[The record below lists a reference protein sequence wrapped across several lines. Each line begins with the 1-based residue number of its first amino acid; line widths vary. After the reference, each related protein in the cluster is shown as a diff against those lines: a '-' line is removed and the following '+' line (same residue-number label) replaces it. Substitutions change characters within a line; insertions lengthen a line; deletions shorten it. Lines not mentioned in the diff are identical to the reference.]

1 VVRGLLRLVL
11 VCLLRSAPGS
21 CCATLE
27 CAAFVLAHATPDAC
41 ILAGLKSPLKA
52 SVHNGAPAANALC
65 FLNLQKCWSRV
76 ADWEKEL
83 RVLVEAGCAITPI
96 HADQSL
102 HS

>member
-1 VVRGLLRLVL
+1 LYSLLG
-11 VCLLRSAPGS
+11 SAPG
-21 CCATLE
+21 ARRAPLE
-27 CAAFVLAHATPDAC
+27 GAAFVLAHATPDAR
-41 ILAGLKSPLKA
+41 ILTGLKGPLKA
-52 SVHNGAPAANALC
+52 SVHDGAAAANALG